1 MNVDDGASSIIVC
14 REGTSP
20 GQETSPRPGSETQ
33 NDQAYH
39 QARER
44 GERKAAKEAASV
56 QTRRI
61 HQELAEAHS
70 RMAGRFAIG
79 GASNG

>member
-1 MNVDDGASSIIVC
+1 MNVHDGASSIIVC

-20 GQETSPRPGSETQ
+20 GQETSPPPRPETQ

-44 GERKAAKEAASV
+44 SERKAAKEATSV

-70 RMAGRFAIG
+70 RMAGRPARPRG
-79 GASNG
+79 V